1 MTKIEGLK
9 KRLEKV
15 SGVGNVWMPPW
26 LTAIATRQEIAE
38 WRAILL
44 TRRGRDQAERRL
56 EFQKAMREKYG
67 DRMALTIEEQMA
79 EGAEE
84 LKRDKNLARRE
95 GISDEDT
102 QPGNE

>member
-1 MTKIEGLK
+1 
-9 KRLEKV
+9 
-15 SGVGNVWMPPW
+15 
-26 LTAIATRQEIAE
+26 
-38 WRAILL
+38 
-44 TRRGRDQAERRL
+44 
-56 EFQKAMREKYG
+56 
-67 DRMALTIEEQMA
+67 MA